1 MVIAPVKVHTA
12 LVALQQD
19 CEKMVGNSELTDVV
33 LVVEIER
40 FPAHWVMYWI
50 VRLLKGEMLY
60 LLSK

>member
-40 FPAHWVMYWI
+40 FPAHWVMY
-50 VRLLKGEMLY
+50 
-60 LLSK
+60 